1 MILVVGA
8 TGQLGGLIA
17 RTLLDHGK
25 PVRILVRGDSSY
37 DHLVTA
43 GAEPVTGD
51 LKDPDSL
58 PACCTGVEAIVTTA
72 NSAGRGGDD
81 TVESVDRQG
90 NRNLIEAATA
100 AGVRHFVFTSVLGAS
115 PDSPVPFVRAKGETE
130 QRLHDSGMAW
140 TVLQPDAYMDTWVP
154 MVVGGPALAGQSVT
168 LVGEGRRRHFLSR
181 HAGCHCLR
189 PRNAGPRGQGSNPA
203 HRRPEAGVMVGRH
216 RGVQPGT
223 RPRNTRAHSA
233 ARAASTR
240 SARRRR
246 RAAHN
251 DGHVRLANR
260 QQRTGQHLRRHTN
273 IPRRVCPR
281 LPRIESPR
289 RRLAQATT
297 AGSMPTDPGS
307 ADQKVGVSNPSGCAL
322 CFP

>member
-17 RTLLDHGK
+17 RSLLNREK
-25 PVRILVRGDSSY
+25 PVRILVRSGSSY
-37 DHLVTA
+37 DHLVAA
-43 GAEPVTGD
+43 GAQPVTGD

-168 LVGEGRRRHFLSR
+168 LVGEGRRRHSLVAMR
-181 HAGCHCLR
+181 DVAAYALATLDHEAKGQTLLIG
-189 PRNAGPRGQGSNPA
+189 GPKPVSWWDVIAAFNQ
-203 HRRPEAGVMVGRH
+203 ELGREIPV
-216 RGVQPGT
+216 RTVQPGQPVPGLPDVVAGLLT
-223 RPRNTRAHSA
+223 MMDTYDSPIDSSEL
-233 ARAASTR
+233 ASTYGVTPT
-240 SARRRR
+240 SLAEF
-246 RAAHN
+246 
-251 DGHVRLANR
+251 VRDFLASNR
-260 QQRTGQHLRRHTN
+260 HG
-273 IPRRVCPR
+273 
-281 LPRIESPR
+281 
-289 RRLAQATT
+289 
-297 AGSMPTDPGS
+297 
-307 ADQKVGVSNPSGCAL
+307 VG
-322 CFP
+322 

>member
-25 PVRILVRGDSSY
+25 PVRILVRSDSSY

-51 LKDPDSL
+51 LKDADSL

-168 LVGEGRRRHFLSR
+168 LVGEGRRRHSLVAMR
-181 HAGCHCLR
+181 DVTAYALATLDHEAKGQTLLIG
-189 PRNAGPRGQGSNPA
+189 GPKPVSWWDVIAAFNQ
-203 HRRPEAGVMVGRH
+203 ELGREIPV
-216 RGVQPGT
+216 RTVQPGQPVPGLPDVVAGLLT
-223 RPRNTRAHSA
+223 MMDTYDSPIDSSEL
-233 ARAASTR
+233 ASTYGVTPT
-240 SARRRR
+240 SLAEF
-246 RAAHN
+246 
-251 DGHVRLANR
+251 VRDFLASNR
-260 QQRTGQHLRRHTN
+260 HG
-273 IPRRVCPR
+273 
-281 LPRIESPR
+281 
-289 RRLAQATT
+289 
-297 AGSMPTDPGS
+297 AG
-307 ADQKVGVSNPSGCAL
+307 
-322 CFP
+322 